1 MTTNPPSSAAIFDD
15 AEYVRLSLAGNRK
28 AFEKIVAQYQSLIC
42 SLTYSATGSLR
53 ESEDVAQ
60 ETFLIA
66 WRRLKELREAEKLR
80 PWLCGIARHLI
91 SRTLRRREREP
102 THGATSLEDVQGL
115 RAPEATPSETAMNRE
130 EAALLWRSLERIP
143 DLYREPLILFYREHH
158 STERVAAALDLSE
171 ETARQRLSRGRKLLH
186 DEVVAFVEGSLKRSA
201 PGLPFTAGVLSALP
215 IVTTST
221 SVAALATTGKG
232 GGIFKTAALGW
243 GAPFLAPLAS
253 LFGSYLGYRATMNS
267 LQSEGDRWWLR
278 KVMLRTVIS
287 GLIAMGILIP
297 LMIYGGGFMVR
308 LHPWV
313 FVTFLSSLL
322 AAFVALQLGLMAWG
336 KRQRERNA
344 ALVLLNP
351 SFSPMKMRVSF
362 SYRSRISF
370 LGLPLVNLQFVD
382 DKTKKQETVRG
393 WIAGGGRAIG
403 GLFAFSHG
411 VAIAPFA
418 IGSVA
423 VGGVAVGGLAVGLF
437 AVGPFALGGLVCGGF
452 AEGWKA
458 AGGLVVG
465 WKAAIGGWA
474 VAREFAL
481 GANIHAL
488 HARDTAAHQFFRQD
502 IFFRTF
508 LTRGPY
514 LCSGACMVMFVA
526 QAIWKW
532 RVGPSQAR
540 ALPKEIALTSEEA
553 AEYVGRF
560 GEDPQA
566 YSVTQAGRRLTVQF
580 AQFPPARIFR
590 SGKDDFY
597 LKVVDV
603 RITFERSSDGKIKGL
618 VSRLNGG
625 AERRANKNN
634 PAPESK
640 A

>member
-1 MTTNPPSSAAIFDD
+1 MTINPPSSAAIIDD
-15 AEYVRLSLAGNRK
+15 AECVQLSLAGNRQ

-42 SLTYSATGSLR
+42 SLAYSATGSLR

-91 SRTLRRREREP
+91 SNTLRRQEREP
-102 THGATSLEDVQGL
+102 SHGAAALEDGHGV
-115 RAPEATPSETAMNRE
+115 RAPEASPSEAAINRE

-143 DLYREPLILFYREHH
+143 NLYREPLILFYREHL

-171 ETARQRLSRGRKLLH
+171 ETARQRLSRGRKLLQE
-186 DEVVAFVEGSLKRSA
+186 EVTAFVEGALQRSA
-201 PGLPFTAGVLSALP
+201 PGQPFTAGVLSALP
-215 IVTTST
+215 MAATSAGAT
-221 SVAALATTGKG
+221 ALATSAKG
-232 GGIFKTAALGW
+232 GGIFKAAAMGW
-243 GAPFLAPLAS
+243 AGIFLPPVAS
-253 LFGSYLGYRATMNS
+253 ILGSYLGYGAAMNS
-267 LQSEGDRWWLR
+267 LQTEGDREWLR
-278 KVMLRTVIS
+278 KVMLRTVTI

-297 LMIYGGGFMVR
+297 LMIYGGRFMVQ

-322 AAFVALQLGLMAWG
+322 AAFVSLQLGLMAWG

-344 ALVLLNP
+344 ALARVTP
-351 SFSPMKMRVSF
+351 SFSPMKMRISF

-403 GLFAFSHG
+403 GIFAFSHG
-411 VAIAPFA
+411 VAIAPIA

-423 VGGVAVGGLAVGLF
+423 VGGLAVGGLAVGLL
-437 AVGPFALGGLVCGGF
+437 ATGPFALGVLACGVF

-458 AGGLVVG
+458 AGHLVVG

-481 GANIHAL
+481 GANIQAL
-488 HARDTAAHQFFRQD
+488 HVRDAAAQQFFQQD
-502 IFFRTF
+502 VFSRTF
-508 LTRGPY
+508 LTVGPS
-514 LCSGACMVMFVA
+514 LFWGACLFLLVA

-532 RVGPSQAR
+532 RVGPSQAK

-553 AEYVGRF
+553 AEYVGHF
-560 GEDPQA
+560 GEPPQA
-566 YSVTQAGRRLTVQF
+566 YSVRQVRRQLTVQF
-580 AQFPPARIFR
+580 AQFPPARMFR
-590 SGKDDFY
+590 SANDEFF

-603 RITFERSSDGKIKGL
+603 RIMFERAADGKIKGL
-618 VSRLNGG
+618 VSRLDGG
-625 AERRANKNN
+625 TERRANKNP
-634 PAPESK
+634 PASESE

>member
-1 MTTNPPSSAAIFDD
+1 MTTNPPNSATIFDD
-15 AEYVRLSLAGNRK
+15 AECVRLSLAGNRE

-60 ETFLIA
+60 ETFLTA

-91 SRTLRRREREP
+91 SNTLRRQEREP
-102 THGATSLEDVQGL
+102 THGAESLDDIPSVG
-115 RAPEATPSETAMNRE
+115 ASEASPSEAAINRE
-130 EAALLWRSLERIP
+130 EEALLWRSLERIP

-158 STERVAAALDLSE
+158 STERVAAALNLSE
-171 ETARQRLSRGRKLLH
+171 ETARQRLSRGRKLLQE
-186 DEVVAFVEGSLKRSA
+186 EVTAFVEGALRRSA

-215 IVTTST
+215 VAATST
-221 SVAALATTGKG
+221 SAAALATTTKG
-232 GGIFKTAALGW
+232 GGIFKAAAAGW
-243 GAPFLAPLAS
+243 GGSFFAPVAS
-253 LFGSYLGYRATMNS
+253 IVGSYLGYRATMNS
-267 LQSEGDRWWLR
+267 LQNEGDRWWLK
-278 KVMLRTVIS
+278 KVMLRVVMV
-287 GLIAMGILIP
+287 GLIAIGILIP
-297 LMIYGGGFMVR
+297 LMIYGGEFMVR

-322 AAFVALQLGLMAWG
+322 TGFVALQLALMVWG

-344 ALVLLNP
+344 ALALVTP
-351 SFSPMKMRVSF
+351 SFSPMKMRTSF

-382 DKTKKQETVRG
+382 DKTKKQEIVRG

-403 GLFAFSHG
+403 GFFAFSHG
-411 VAIAPFA
+411 VAIAPIA

-423 VGGVAVGGLAVGLF
+423 VGFVALGGLAVGLL
-437 AVGPFALGGLVCGGF
+437 AAGPFALGVFACGTF
-452 AEGWKA
+452 AEGWKV

-465 WKAAIGGWA
+465 WKAAIGVWA

-488 HARDTAAHQFFRQD
+488 HARDAAAHQFFHQD
-502 IFFRTF
+502 VFFRTF
-508 LTRGPY
+508 LTVGPY
-514 LCSGACMVMFVA
+514 LGWGACILMLVA
-526 QAIWKW
+526 PAIWRW
-532 RVGPSQAR
+532 RVGPSQAI

-553 AEYVGRF
+553 AEYVGHF
-560 GEDPQA
+560 GEQPQA
-566 YSVTQAGRRLTVQF
+566 YSVTQVRRELTVQF

-590 SGKDDFY
+590 SAKDEFF
-597 LKVVDV
+597 LKVVGV
-603 RITFERSSDGKIKGL
+603 RITFERDSDGKIKGL

-625 AERRANKNN
+625 TERRANKNN
-634 PAPESK
+634 SES
-640 A
+640 